1 MKISFEFDPK
11 TKKVSNVVVEG
22 LDLEEKVAKTS
33 RAKKAAP
40 APIEN
45 PKVTLNNTS
54 LKLNQDVLDQLG
66 VKVGDRLLVNFTK
79 EQPVLVTPEQ
89 AGLEKGGNLITKSLT
104 VSCKGKTSEMLAAF
118 GSEFDYK
125 LDGEGFLLLTNEQ
138 VEAHKAEMEAKEM
151 HLDLLD
157 ETDFTT
163 TVEDGVEID
172 FSIEL

>member
-11 TKKVSNVVVEG
+11 TKKVSNVTVEG
-22 LDLEEKVAKTS
+22 VSEEVKPKAT
-33 RAKKAAP
+33 RAKKLP
-40 APIEN
+40 TVIEN
-45 PKVTLNNTS
+45 PKITLNNTS
-54 LKLNQDVLDQLG
+54 LKLNQEVLDKLG

-125 LDGEGFLLLTNEQ
+125 LDGEGFLLLTNAE